1 MPVLF
6 VNTRTVKNM
15 GRYFSIQMK
24 SKTTLDKIILNDS
37 SHGILI
43 EGDLGELS
51 ELSILEEKLLEIQF
65 TNGVLRLEINRPE
78 LLRATEKSISEQER

>member
-1 MPVLF
+1 
-6 VNTRTVKNM
+6 
-15 GRYFSIQMK
+15 MK

-37 SHGILI
+37 PHGILI